1 MGASMTGS
9 GYGMAV
15 YDSGVAGSFA
25 ADGQFYEY
33 QPGYR
38 YGSRVVVC
46 GITLA
51 PSYMCACVAVWLCGC
66 GRPAT
71 MPNPGSP
78 PSLGLVL
85 TTCKRL
91 KRCAVCGCVTAVA
104 PVC

>member
-38 YGSRVVVC
+38 YGTRVVVC

-51 PSYMCACVAVWLCGC
+51 PSYMCACVWLC
-66 GRPAT
+66 
-71 MPNPGSP
+71 
-78 PSLGLVL
+78 V
-85 TTCKRL
+85 
-91 KRCAVCGCVTAVA
+91 AVCGCVAVCVWLCVA
-104 PVC
+104 VVAQLRCPIQEVLHRWGWS